1 MDCSLPGSSVHG
13 ILQAI
18 VLEWIAIPFSRGSSQ
33 PRDQTWV
40 FDIVG
45 RFFALWVTREAPVN
59 QWATHKK
66 SFSTHVLINKHQ
78 VPNTVLPEYSTFW
91 VSLRFF
97 TFPSVSIP
105 PVLVW
110 AFKHPH
116 LKFHNELLPLEVNE
130 SSKSFLGF
138 LDSSFGKES
147 ACNAGDPGLIPGS
160 GSSFGEGISY
170 PLQYSWA
177 SLVAH
182 TVKNP
187 PVMWETSVWSLSWE
201 DPPRRDGLPTPV
213 FLPGESHGQ
222 RSLVG
227 YSPWGCKDLDM
238 MEELSTQ
245 HQAFLYPA
253 TTMMLLEAESGH
265 ALLKILPGSSPF

>member
-160 GSSFGEGISY
+160 GSSPGEGINC
-170 PLQYSWA
+170 PFQYSWT
-177 SLVAH
+177 SLVAQ
-182 TVKNP
+182 TVKNRLQRGRP
-187 PVMWETSVWSLSWE
+187 GFDHWVWKIPWRSAWQ
-201 DPPRRDGLPTPV
+201 PTPV
-213 FLPGESHGQ
+213 ILPGESHRQ

-227 YSPWGCKDLDM
+227 YSSWGQKRVRHDLVPKQQQHIDTTIYKICNQQRPTVYR
-238 MEELSTQ
+238 ELYSI
-245 HQAFLYPA
+245 FCNNL
-253 TTMMLLEAESGH
+253 
-265 ALLKILPGSSPF
+265 